1 MKKLKILAVFLFT
14 TLTNIS
20 LSADGIWQGVFDIN
34 GHGRYDFTGLVN
46 NQDVTAYTEKAKVVY
61 RGEINIT
68 EEDFIW
74 SLKMYLQD
82 GTMFGTA
89 VIKGKI
95 LNGNIMSGK
104 WSTEPAKDYGNI
116 YLIKNEE
123 GIEDAG
129 NQINRAWTSINSK
142 VKQDIVIEKN
152 KILGKDENGCNY
164 YGDINNLNNK
174 IYMVNLEIASC
185 GISDGV
191 YNGMAHIEKNEK
203 KSILKINATN
213 KNFSLLMIFE

>member
-1 MKKLKILAVFLFT
+1 MKKLKILAIFLFT

-68 EEDFIW
+68 DEDFIW

-123 GIEDAG
+123 GIEDAK

>member
-1 MKKLKILAVFLFT
+1 MKKSKKIVIMLFA

-20 LSADGIWQGVFDIN
+20 LASDGIWQGVFDIN

-61 RGEINIT
+61 EGKISII

-74 SLKMYLQD
+74 NLKMYIQD

-89 VIKGKI
+89 VIKGKVI
-95 LNGNIMSGK
+95 DNSIMSGK
-104 WSTEPAKDYGNI
+104 WSTKPAKDYGNI
-116 YLIKNEE
+116 YLIKKDKD
-123 GIEDAG
+123 IEDVG
-129 NQINRAWTSINSK
+129 KQINKEWFSINSK
-142 VKQDIVIEKN
+142 VKQSIIIEKN
-152 KILGKDENGCNY
+152 KILGNDENGCNY
-164 YGDINNLNNK
+164 YGNINNLNKK
-174 IYMVNLEIASC
+174 IYKVKLEIASC

-191 YNGMAHIEKNEK
+191 YNGMAHIEKQEK

-213 KNFSLLMIFE
+213 QNFSLFMIFE

>member
-61 RGEINIT
+61 KGKINIT

-116 YLIKNEE
+116 YLMKNEK
-123 GIEDAG
+123 GIENAE

>member
-123 GIEDAG
+123 GIEDAE

-142 VKQDIVIEKN
+142 VKQDIMIEKN

-174 IYMVNLEIASC
+174 MYKVNLEIASC

>member
-123 GIEDAG
+123 GIEDAE

>member
-61 RGEINIT
+61 KGEINIT

-123 GIEDAG
+123 GIEDPE

-164 YGDINNLNNK
+164 YGNINNLNNK